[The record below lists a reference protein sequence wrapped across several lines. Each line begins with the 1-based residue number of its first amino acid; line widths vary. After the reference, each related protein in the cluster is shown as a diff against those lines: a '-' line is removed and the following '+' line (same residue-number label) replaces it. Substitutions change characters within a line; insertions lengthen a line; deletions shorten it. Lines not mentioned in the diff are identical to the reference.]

1 MKKLLSVLVVLVM
14 CAAGSQATVIV
25 SDDFTGST
33 LDTAKW
39 TNQSSGGTVTVAGDQ
54 LVVQASGDQL
64 GQVRSNSAGTILNA
78 TESLVLS
85 STGMSMNDYSLS
97 SSFGLSDASG
107 LNQIRVGTMWGGARY
122 FGVEVIANGVSQK
135 TFLRG
140 ADYFSGEWTITW
152 SADKI
157 TAVGRNGELTFA
169 TTSGWVLPAMGTQ
182 IAVLAYAGYQSGW
195 TSLVDVK
202 LETIPEPATITLF
215 GLAGLLLRRRVA

>member
-122 FGVEVIANGVSQK
+122 FGVENASPH
-135 TFLRG
+135 
-140 ADYFSGEWTITW
+140 
-152 SADKI
+152 
-157 TAVGRNGELTFA
+157 AVGEAYHQLLA
-169 TTSGWVLPAMGTQ
+169 TLSPAE
-182 IAVLAYAGYQSGW
+182 
-195 TSLVDVK
+195 SL
-202 LETIPEPATITLF
+202 
-215 GLAGLLLRRRVA
+215 